1 MATKRQRRKRRRR
14 REHLEDPPA
23 GSAPPA
29 PVAVDDAQRA
39 RAARRRSAP
48 GKPPPAPWG
57 SFPLSELVVVIALLM
72 LVAGF
77 FVAPPRGA
85 VMIGA
90 GLVLGS
96 LAGLELALREHLAG
110 YRSHT
115 LLLAGA
121 MGMVVFGGLFVGFRE
136 LSPAICAAAG
146 ALTFAAAAW
155 PLASL
160 FRSRS
165 GGALFRV
172 KGG

>member
-14 REHLEDPPA
+14 LEHGDAAPA
-23 GSAPPA
+23 RPAPPA
-29 PVAVDDAQRA
+29 TVPVDDAQRA
-39 RAARRRSAP
+39 AAARRRSAP

-57 SFPLSELVVVIALLM
+57 SFPLSELVVLIALIM
-72 LVAGF
+72 LLGGF

-90 GLVLGS
+90 GLALGS

-115 LLLAGA
+115 LLLGGA
-121 MGMVVFGGLFVGFRE
+121 VGMLVFGALFIGVSG

-146 ALTFAAAAW
+146 ALSFAGAAW
-155 PLASL
+155 LFASL
-160 FRSRS
+160 FRRRS
-165 GGALFRV
+165 GGSLFRV
-172 KGG
+172 RGK

>member
-14 REHLEDPPA
+14 RDHVEGAPTGP
-23 GSAPPA
+23 APPP

-39 RAARRRSAP
+39 RVARRRSAP
-48 GKPPPAPWG
+48 GKPPEAPWG
-57 SFPLSELVVVIALLM
+57 SFPLSELVVLIALLM
-72 LVAGF
+72 LVGGF

-121 MGMVVFGGLFVGFRE
+121 TGMVVFGGLFVGFRD
-136 LSPAICAAAG
+136 LSPAICAGAG
-146 ALTFAAAAW
+146 ALAFAAAAW

-160 FRSRS
+160 FRNRS

-172 KGG
+172 RGE